1 MQDDPPEEDEFDGVF
16 DDAPSI
22 EQISEATKW
31 PALQKSRPE
40 DYAEELP
47 TASRHR
53 GYSTKYIVFISAT
66 CTVVTFLIA
75 WLACVILLLRYG

>member
-1 MQDDPPEEDEFDGVF
+1 MAYVMNMQDDPPEDEFDGVF

-47 TASRHR
+47 TPPVTG
-53 GYSTKYIVFISAT
+53 GY
-66 CTVVTFLIA
+66 
-75 WLACVILLLRYG
+75 LRNI